1 MVVTFFSGFKWRQQ
15 LTLAQVASQENPLVL
30 KRGGCLT
37 DVTVAYETYG
47 TLSAAADNAIL
58 VAHALTG
65 DTHVASHD
73 QYDERGW
80 WEPLIGAGRPIDTD
94 RFFVICVNVLGGCQ
108 GTTGPAS
115 LDPSTDRPYGMN
127 FPEITINDI
136 VQVQKRLLDKLG
148 INHLAMVVGGSM
160 GGMQA
165 LEWAVNYPGFMDAVA
180 IIAAPGYS
188 APQAIA
194 YNRVGRQAI
203 MLDPN
208 WKNGDY
214 YGEAGPEK
222 GLAAARALGMITY
235 QSEKSM
241 AYKFG
246 RRTRSG
252 QFEVENYL
260 DHQGASIV
268 KRFDANSYLY
278 LLRALD
284 LFDIS
289 AGYASYE
296 AALTRIAARVLVVGV
311 SSDILYPPHQQQE
324 LAEAMR
330 RVGVR
335 ADFAVI
341 DSPHG
346 HDGFLIDFHLLRPIL
361 VDFINKAL
369 PATSG
374 MPRRQWIH
382 FRASSL
388 AYLGAKLVSKMQHEQ
403 YEPAAIDISH

>member
-1 MVVTFFSGFKWRQQ
+1 MVTTFFPGFKWRPQ
-15 LTLAQVASQENPLVL
+15 LKLVQIASVENPLVL
-30 KRGGCLT
+30 TCGSCLT

-47 TLSAAADNAIL
+47 KLSGAGDNAIL

-65 DTHVASHD
+65 DTHAATHD
-73 QYDERGW
+73 QYDEPGW
-80 WEPLIGAGRPIDTD
+80 WEPLIGSGRPLDTD
-94 RFFVICVNVLGGCQ
+94 RFFVICANVLGGCQ

-115 LDPSTDRPYGMN
+115 LNPATGKPYGMS

-136 VQVQKRLLDKLG
+136 VQVQKRLVDILG
-148 INHLAMVVGGSM
+148 IRQLAMVVGGSM

-165 LEWAVNYPGFMDAVA
+165 LEWAVHYPGFIKAAVV
-180 IIAAPGYS
+180 IAAPGYS

-203 MLDPN
+203 MLDPE

-214 YGEAGPEK
+214 YGGAGPEQ

-235 QSEKSM
+235 QSEISM

-246 RRTRSG
+246 RRTRKG

-260 DHQGASIV
+260 DYQGARIV

-284 LFDIS
+284 LFDVS

-296 AALTRIAARVLVVGV
+296 AALSRIDAQVLVVGV

-324 LAEAMR
+324 LVEAMR

-335 ADFAVI
+335 TDYTVI

-361 VDFINKAL
+361 VKFINKVLPVPSAL
-369 PATSG
+369 PL
-374 MPRRQWIH
+374 RQWIR

-388 AYLGAKLVSKMQHEQ
+388 AYLGARLVPEIQ
-403 YEPAAIDISH
+403 YKPAVIDIPQ